1 MDQMVECLIK
11 EIDIQKNYLSEPVET
26 IYFGGGTPSLLSSFQ
41 ISNLLDKVKKEF
53 NVILDAEITL
63 EANPD
68 DISEEKLLEFKE
80 AGINRLSIG
89 VQSFDSDVLQFLNRA
104 HNDKQATNSI
114 ELSQRAGF
122 DNISIDLIYGIPN
135 RSHIQWKEDLKKLIS
150 FDPAHIS
157 AYCLTIEPKTAFGN
171 WLKKGKLKPV
181 EDDYSAEQFEIML
194 DLLEKAG
201 YEQYEVS
208 NFSRPSYYSKHNT
221 AYWQQKS
228 YLGIG
233 PSAHS
238 YNLQSRQYNVLN
250 NQKYMV
256 AIGNSEI
263 PSSLEKLTPEDQIN
277 DYLLTTLR
285 TKWGSDIAVLQKM
298 GYLIDQQYIQEL
310 IHAGNAVVSDN
321 HLILTKKGRLLADQ
335 ISSDLFKVDS

>member
-1 MDQMVECLIK
+1 MDQMVECLMK
-11 EIDIQKNYLSEPVET
+11 EIDIRKNYLSEPVET
-26 IYFGGGTPSLLSSFQ
+26 IYFGGGTPSLLTSVQLSHLIKKVREEFDV
-41 ISNLLDKVKKEF
+41 ISNS
-53 NVILDAEITL
+53 EITL

-68 DISEEKLLEFKE
+68 DLSKGKLLEFKN

-89 VQSFDSDVLQFLNRA
+89 VQSFDSTVLQFLNRA
-104 HNDKQATNSI
+104 HNDKQASNCI
-114 ELSQRAGF
+114 ELSKQEGF
-122 DNISIDLIYGIPN
+122 DNISVDLIYGIPN
-135 RSHIQWKEDLKKLIS
+135 RSHVQWKEDLKKLIA

-157 AYCLTIEPKTAFGN
+157 AYCLTIEPKTAFGH

-201 YEQYEVS
+201 YEQYEIS
-208 NFSRPSYYSKHNT
+208 NFSKPTYYSKHNT
-221 AYWQQKS
+221 AYWQQKP

-238 YNLQSRQYNVLN
+238 YNLTSRQYNISN

-256 AIGNSEI
+256 AIGNGES
-263 PSSLEKLTPEDQIN
+263 PSSLEKLTWEDQIN

-285 TKWGSDIAVLQKM
+285 TKWGSDLTVLQKM
-298 GYLIDQQYIQEL
+298 GYLLDPQYVQEL
-310 IHAGNAVVSDN
+310 IHAGHAALTNN
-321 HLILTKKGRLLADQ
+321 HLVLTKRGRLLADQ
-335 ISSDLFKVDS
+335 ISADLFIVDN